1 MILLHRLASI
11 VHWLVHRNGAEQD
24 LDDELQAFVD
34 MAAADN
40 VRDGAA
46 PVDARRIAV
55 LDLGGVEQTKSA
67 SDPLATAPGSTRSRE
82 TCVTPCACALEV
94 LRSAP
99 LS

>member
-11 VHWLVHRNGAEQD
+11 VRWLVHRNGAEQD

-55 LDLGGVEQTKSA
+55 LDLGGVEQT
-67 SDPLATAPGSTRSRE
+67 DPLATAPGSTRSRE